1 MSLNIFFTG
10 STGNYPSRSS
20 SPSSSTISSGYV
32 GGSVLKLL
40 LSHPLSNTFRI
51 TVLIR
56 DPAKEEKFRSL
67 GVQTALGSYSD
78 HSLLQHLAYEA
89 DVVIACVSLA
99 WFYAMSIS
107 TILQAHSDDLGA
119 AKAILSGMQ
128 RRFERTGTAPS
139 LIHTVSP
146 SYFIPFFPHPAY
158 PVWHWYADRS
168 DRNSTSVIFD

>member
-1 MSLNIFFTG
+1 MPLNIFLTG
-10 STGNYPSRSS
+10 STGNCPSG
-20 SPSSSTISSGYV
+20 SPSSPPLTISSGYI
-32 GGSVLKLL
+32 GGSVLTLF

-67 GVQTALGSYSD
+67 GVQTALGSHSD

-89 DVVIACVSLA
+89 DLVVTCVSLA
-99 WFYAMSIS
+99 WLYAAPTSI
-107 TILQAHSDDLGA
+107 ILQADADDLGA

-139 LIHTVSP
+139 LIHTVGLFLLHSILP
-146 SYFIPFFPHPAY
+146 SSSISSLALVCRPIRPQFHLCNF
-158 PVWHWYADRS
+158 
-168 DRNSTSVIFD
+168 